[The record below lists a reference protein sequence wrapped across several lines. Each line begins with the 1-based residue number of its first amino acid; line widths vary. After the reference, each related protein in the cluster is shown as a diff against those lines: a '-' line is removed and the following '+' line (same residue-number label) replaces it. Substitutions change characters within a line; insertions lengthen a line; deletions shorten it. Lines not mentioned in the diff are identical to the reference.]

1 MEINVIYGLHCAQVC
16 ACKINAHKKINDI
29 RLWMG
34 NNIARTCVHIS
45 PLSAISFP
53 HFKCFKFKNKNRK
66 THTHTEKVYQAHS
79 QILNG
84 NYHFLI
90 IIYLTRRSGI
100 IS

>member
-1 MEINVIYGLHCAQVC
+1 MCSHITIVSDKLSSFQVFSNL
-16 ACKINAHKKINDI
+16 KIKIKI
-29 RLWMG
+29 EKL
-34 NNIARTCVHIS
+34 
-45 PLSAISFP
+45 
-53 HFKCFKFKNKNRK
+53 
-66 THTHTEKVYQAHS
+66 THTEKVYQAHS